1 MASIHPPPG
10 NQHPEHR
17 HHELT
22 AVFEIGLAPRKD
34 TWLAIR
40 LLTPLRMPNVSRSES
55 WIIRQYQKAEIRDRQ
70 FEGGDVLDRE
80 PYTSTPRSLQLTTF
94 S

>member
-1 MASIHPPPG
+1 
-10 NQHPEHR
+10 
-17 HHELT
+17 
-22 AVFEIGLAPRKD
+22 
-34 TWLAIR
+34 
-40 LLTPLRMPNVSRSES
+40 MPNVSRSES

-70 FEGGDVLDRE
+70 FEGGDALDRE